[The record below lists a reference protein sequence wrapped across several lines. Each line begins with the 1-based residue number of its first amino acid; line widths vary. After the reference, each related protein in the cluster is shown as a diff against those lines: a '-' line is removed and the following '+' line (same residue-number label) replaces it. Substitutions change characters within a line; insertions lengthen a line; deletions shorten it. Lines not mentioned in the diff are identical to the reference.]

1 LLFIAVG
8 LHELARQAALLLLLL
23 LLPGVGDDEALVL
36 RDGAW
41 DD

>member
-8 LHELARQAALLLLLL
+8 LHELARQAALLLLL
-23 LLPGVGDDEALVL
+23 PGVGDDEALAL